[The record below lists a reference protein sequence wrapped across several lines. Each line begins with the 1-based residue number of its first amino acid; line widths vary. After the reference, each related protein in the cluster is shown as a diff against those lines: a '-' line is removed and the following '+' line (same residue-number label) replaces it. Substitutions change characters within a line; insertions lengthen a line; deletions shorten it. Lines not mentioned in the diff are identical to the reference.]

1 MSATWGSSLHWHVRI
16 AFERRQQVGEWCQAI
31 RIRCTRLRPGFKN
44 KVTHLFEAGIKK
56 TMETQALRMLGH
68 LLQDPHGSIDFFA
81 AAGCHAT
88 LTREE

>member
-44 KVTHLFEAGIKK
+44 KVMHLFEAGIKK